1 MSKALKL
8 VYKKHENEMKYVLS
22 VLQRYLSVFR
32 LQTVLAH

>member
-8 VYKKHENEMKYVLS
+8 VYKKHENGMKYVLS
-22 VLQRYLSVFR
+22 VLQHYLSVFR